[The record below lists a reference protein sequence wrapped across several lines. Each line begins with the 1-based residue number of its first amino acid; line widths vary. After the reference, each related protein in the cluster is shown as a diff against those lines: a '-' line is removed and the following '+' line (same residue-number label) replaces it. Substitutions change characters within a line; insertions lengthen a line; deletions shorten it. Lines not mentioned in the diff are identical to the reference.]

1 MFAWAPDAMHQSACS
16 RRPEQHEW
24 YLNVSLSTS
33 ASIEI
38 RTGKSLEWDRLK
50 AYLSREANSVPSKE
64 MCEQL
69 RLYDQL
75 EIVAV
80 LQSESAEALAMLS
93 GGFSLSQIGL
103 PDLRD
108 IIARLGAGGQM
119 SPAEL
124 FDIGKTLTLSRQTKI
139 SLNGLAKEDFQ
150 HLTKFLPRVHVLD
163 DLMKAIAD
171 VIAEDGTIRD
181 DASPALYKLRKDVVR
196 LTNQIKDELTRIIN
210 SSTLSKALQEPIYT
224 QRNGRWVLPV
234 NASMR
239 QTIGGIVHDSSA
251 SGLTAY
257 VEPFAV
263 VEITNKIRLREAD
276 IEREIDRLLSEL
288 TRQAQTNLDAIAESF
303 ETLVELDFIAAR
315 ASLARKYKGTRPEL
329 SRDAVLNLK
338 AARHPLLV
346 LQDLNRA
353 EQVIPNDVA
362 LGGSVRTLV
371 ITGPNTGGKTV
382 YLKTAGLLSLMLR
395 AGLLLPV
402 DAGSTAGIF
411 SQVFADIGDEQ
422 SLEQSLSTFS
432 SHMTN
437 IVEVINRAGP
447 ATLVL
452 LDEVGAG
459 TDPREGSTLARVI
472 LDHLNE
478 CGAATI
484 ATTHYGE
491 LKSLAYTEPGFMNAS
506 LDFDDK
512 TLSPTY
518 RLRLGVPGSSKAM
531 TIASRLGLKQS
542 LVERANQMLSSEE
555 DDVAEV
561 IGQLQ
566 ARLQALSVEEEDLA
580 RRIAESREMEA
591 KALRDLE
598 EITAEKEKSRLRYA
612 NQLETDYKQ
621 AREELRSLIAELQ
634 KNPDMARA
642 QKARADIE
650 KIRNDLGWKSE
661 SELTSLTEVKVGQKV
676 AIRSLNQR
684 GTVEAVLED
693 GGKEKVIAVRA
704 GNLRIKVPLSDLI
717 LDVNQSAVSAAAGK
731 KHAPLAERGRQKKS
745 DLPRE
750 ERAVEVFVRTAGN
763 TLDLRGQR
771 VDEAMG
777 NLQRFVDSNFASHNS
792 PLMIIHGHGTGA
804 IKSAVRAFLSRGD
817 YRLQFRSGEMYE
829 GGDGV
834 TVVTF

>member
-1 MFAWAPDAMHQSACS
+1 M
-16 RRPEQHEW
+16 
-24 YLNVSLSTS
+24 NVSLSISIASRTS
-33 ASIEI
+33 
-38 RTGKSLEWDRLK
+38 KSLEWDRLK
-50 AYLSREANSVPSKE
+50 AFLIREANSVPSKE
-64 MCEQL
+64 LCEQL
-69 RLYDQL
+69 QLHDQL
-75 EIVAV
+75 EVVDI
-80 LQSESAEALAMLS
+80 LQAETAEALAMLS
-93 GGFSLSQIGL
+93 GGFSVAQIGL

-139 SLNGLAKEDFQ
+139 TLNGLSKEDFPQ
-150 HLTKFLPRVHVLD
+150 LTSYLPRVHVLD
-163 DLMKAIAD
+163 ELMQSIAD

-181 DASPALYKLRKDVVR
+181 DASAALHKLRKDVVR
-196 LTNQIKDELTRIIN
+196 LTNQIKDELTKVIN

-239 QTIGGIVHDSSA
+239 QTIGGLVHDSSA
-251 SGLTAY
+251 SGLTVY

-263 VEITNKIRLREAD
+263 VEITNKIRLREAE
-276 IEREIDRLLSEL
+276 IEREIDRLLSAL
-288 TRQAQTNLDAIAESF
+288 TLQTQQKLDPIAQSF
-303 ETLVELDFIAAR
+303 QTLVELDFIGAR
-315 ASLARKYKGTRPEL
+315 ASLARKYRGTRPEL
-329 SRDAVLNLK
+329 SSQPVLNLK
-338 AARHPLLV
+338 AARHPLLI

-353 EQVIPNDVA
+353 SQVVPNDVA

-382 YLKTAGLLSLMLR
+382 YLKTAGLLALMVR
-395 AGLLLPV
+395 GGLLLPA

-447 ATLVL
+447 STLVL

-491 LKSLAYTEPGFMNAS
+491 LKSLAYTAPGFMNAS

-531 TIASRLGLKQS
+531 TIASRLGLKQD
-542 LVERANQMLSSEE
+542 LVERANEMLSSEE

-598 EITAEKEKSRLRYA
+598 EITQEKEKSRLRFA
-612 NQLETDYKQ
+612 SQLETDYKQ
-621 AREELRSLIAELQ
+621 ARDQLRALIAELQ

-642 QKARADIE
+642 QKARTDIE

-661 SELTSLTEVKVGQKV
+661 SDLSSLSEVKVGQRVSIK
-676 AIRSLNQR
+676 SLNQR
-684 GTVEAVLED
+684 GVVEAVLED
-693 GGKEKVIAVRA
+693 GGKELVVAVRA
-704 GNLRIKVPLSDLI
+704 GNLRIKVSLSDLI
-717 LDVNQSAVSAAAGK
+717 LDSNQASAAPSK
-731 KHAPLAERGRQKKS
+731 KHAQLPPKGRQKKT
-745 DLPRE
+745 DLARE

-777 NLQRFVDSNFASHNS
+777 KLERFVDSNFASHTS

-817 YRLQFRSGEMYE
+817 YRLQFRPGELYE

>member
-1 MFAWAPDAMHQSACS
+1 MS
-16 RRPEQHEW
+16 
-24 YLNVSLSTS
+24 VSTS
-33 ASIEI
+33 TSIDI

-50 AYLSREANSVPSKE
+50 SYLAREAKSIPSKE
-64 MCEQL
+64 MCDHLQ
-69 RLYDQL
+69 LYDQL
-75 EIVAV
+75 EVVDI
-80 LQSESAEALAMLS
+80 LQAETAEGLAMAS
-93 GGFSLSQIGL
+93 GGFSVAQIGL

-139 SLNGLAKEDFQ
+139 SLNGLSREDFSR
-150 HLTKFLPRVHVLD
+150 LTAFLPRVHVLD
-163 DLMKAIAD
+163 DLMKAIAG
-171 VIAEDGTIRD
+171 VIAEDGTLRD

-196 LTNQIKDELTRIIN
+196 LTNQIKDELTKIIN

-251 SGLTAY
+251 SGLTVY
-257 VEPFAV
+257 VEPFVV
-263 VEITNKIRLREAD
+263 VEITNKIRLREAE
-276 IEREIDRLLSEL
+276 IEREIERLLGEL
-288 TRQAQTNLDAIAESF
+288 TKQAQQNLEAIAESF
-303 ETLVELDFIAAR
+303 EALVELDFIAAR
-315 ASLARKYKGTRPEL
+315 ASLARKYNGTRPEL
-329 SRDAVLNLK
+329 SRQSVLNLK
-338 AARHPLLV
+338 AARHPLLI
-346 LQDLNRA
+346 LQDPSRA
-353 EQVIPNDVA
+353 AHVIPNDIA

-402 DAGSTAGIF
+402 DGGSTAGIF

-447 ATLVL
+447 STLVL

-459 TDPREGSTLARVI
+459 TDPREGATLARVI
-472 LDHLNE
+472 LDYLNE

-491 LKSLAYTEPGFMNAS
+491 LKNLAYTEPGFMNAS
-506 LDFDDK
+506 LDFDEK

-542 LVERANQMLSSEE
+542 LVDRANEMLSSTE
-555 DDVAEV
+555 DDVAEM

-566 ARLQALSVEEEDLA
+566 SRLQALSVEEEDLA
-580 RRIAESREMEA
+580 RRIAESRLMEA
-591 KALRDLE
+591 KALRELE
-598 EITAEKEKSRLRYA
+598 AVAAENEKSRLCYA
-612 NQLETDYKQ
+612 NQLENDYKQ
-621 AREELRSLIAELQ
+621 AREELRALIAALQ
-634 KNPDMARA
+634 KNPDMSRA

-650 KIRNDLGWKSE
+650 KIRADLGWKSD
-661 SELTSLTEVKVGQKV
+661 SELASLTEVKVGQKV

-693 GGKEKVIAVRA
+693 GGKEQLVAVRA

-717 LDVNQSAVSAAAGK
+717 LDTSQGAVSAAPGK
-731 KHAPLAERGRQKKS
+731 KQVQKPQRGRPQRS
-745 DLPRE
+745 DQPRA

-771 VDEAMG
+771 VDEAIG
-777 NLQRFVDSNFASHNS
+777 NLERFVDSNFASHTS
-792 PLMIIHGHGTGA
+792 PIMIIHGHGTGA
-804 IKSAVRAFLSRGD
+804 MKSAVRAFLSRGD
-817 YRLQFRSGEMYE
+817 YRLQFRPGELYE

>member
-1 MFAWAPDAMHQSACS
+1 M
-16 RRPEQHEW
+16 
-24 YLNVSLSTS
+24 SLSISIASRTS
-33 ASIEI
+33 
-38 RTGKSLEWDRLK
+38 KSLEWDRLK
-50 AYLSREANSVPSKE
+50 AFLIREANSVPSKE
-64 MCEQL
+64 LCEQL
-69 RLYDQL
+69 QLHDRLEVVD
-75 EIVAV
+75 I
-80 LQSESAEALAMLS
+80 LQAETAEALAMLS
-93 GGFSLSQIGL
+93 GGFSVAQIGL

-108 IIARLGAGGQM
+108 IIARLGAGGQL

-139 SLNGLAKEDFQ
+139 TLNGLSKEDFPQ
-150 HLTKFLPRVHVLD
+150 LTSYLPRVHVLD
-163 DLMKAIAD
+163 ELMQSIAD

-181 DASPALYKLRKDVVR
+181 DASAALYKLRKDVVR
-196 LTNQIKDELTRIIN
+196 LTNQIKDELTKVIN

-239 QTIGGIVHDSSA
+239 QTIGGLVHDSSA
-251 SGLTAY
+251 SGLTVY

-263 VEITNKIRLREAD
+263 VEITNKIRLREAE
-276 IEREIDRLLSEL
+276 IEREIDRLLSAL
-288 TRQAQTNLDAIAESF
+288 TLQTQQKLDPIAQSF
-303 ETLVELDFIAAR
+303 QTLVELDFIGAR
-315 ASLARKYKGTRPEL
+315 ASLARKYRGTRPEL
-329 SRDAVLNLK
+329 SSQPVLNLK
-338 AARHPLLV
+338 AARHPLLI

-353 EQVIPNDVA
+353 SQVVPNDVA

-382 YLKTAGLLSLMLR
+382 YLKTAGLLALMVR
-395 AGLLLPV
+395 GGLLLPA

-447 ATLVL
+447 STLVL

-491 LKSLAYTEPGFMNAS
+491 LKSLAYTAPGFMNAS

-531 TIASRLGLKQS
+531 TIASRLGLKQD
-542 LVERANQMLSSEE
+542 LVERANEMLSSEE

-598 EITAEKEKSRLRYA
+598 EITQEKEKSRLRFA
-612 NQLETDYKQ
+612 SQLETDYKQ
-621 AREELRSLIAELQ
+621 ARDQLRALIAELQ

-642 QKARADIE
+642 QKARTDIE

-661 SELTSLTEVKVGQKV
+661 SDLSSLSEVKVGQRVSIK
-676 AIRSLNQR
+676 SLNQR
-684 GTVEAVLED
+684 GVVEAVLED
-693 GGKEKVIAVRA
+693 GGKERVVAVRA
-704 GNLRIKVPLSDLI
+704 GNLRIKVSLSDLI
-717 LDVNQSAVSAAAGK
+717 LDSNQASAAPSK
-731 KHAPLAERGRQKKS
+731 KHAQLPPKGRQKKT
-745 DLPRE
+745 DLARE

-777 NLQRFVDSNFASHNS
+777 KLERFVDSNFASHTS

-817 YRLQFRSGEMYE
+817 YRLQFRPGELYE

>member
-1 MFAWAPDAMHQSACS
+1 M
-16 RRPEQHEW
+16 
-24 YLNVSLSTS
+24 SLSISIASRTS
-33 ASIEI
+33 
-38 RTGKSLEWDRLK
+38 KSLEWDRLK
-50 AYLSREANSVPSKE
+50 AFLIREANSVPSKE
-64 MCEQL
+64 LCEQL
-69 RLYDQL
+69 QLHDQL
-75 EIVAV
+75 EVVDI
-80 LQSESAEALAMLS
+80 LQAETAEALAMLS
-93 GGFSLSQIGL
+93 GGFSVAQIGL

-139 SLNGLAKEDFQ
+139 TLNGLSKEDFPQ
-150 HLTKFLPRVHVLD
+150 LTSYLPRVHVLD
-163 DLMKAIAD
+163 ELMQSIAD

-181 DASPALYKLRKDVVR
+181 DASAALYKLRKDVVR
-196 LTNQIKDELTRIIN
+196 LTNQIKDELTKVIN

-239 QTIGGIVHDSSA
+239 QTIGGLVHDSSA
-251 SGLTAY
+251 SGLTVY

-263 VEITNKIRLREAD
+263 VEITNKIRLREAE
-276 IEREIDRLLSEL
+276 IEREIDRLLSAL
-288 TRQAQTNLDAIAESF
+288 TLQTQQKLDPIAQSF
-303 ETLVELDFIAAR
+303 QTLVELDFIGAR
-315 ASLARKYKGTRPEL
+315 ASLARKYRGTRPEL
-329 SRDAVLNLK
+329 SSQPVLNLK
-338 AARHPLLV
+338 AARHPLLI

-353 EQVIPNDVA
+353 SQVVPNDVA

-382 YLKTAGLLSLMLR
+382 YLKTAGLLALMVR
-395 AGLLLPV
+395 GGLLLPA

-447 ATLVL
+447 STLVL

-491 LKSLAYTEPGFMNAS
+491 LKSLAYTAPGFMNAS

-531 TIASRLGLKQS
+531 TIASRLGLKQD
-542 LVERANQMLSSEE
+542 LVERANEMLSSEE

-598 EITAEKEKSRLRYA
+598 EITQEKEKSRLRFA
-612 NQLETDYKQ
+612 SQLETDYKQ
-621 AREELRSLIAELQ
+621 ARDQLRALIAELQ

-642 QKARADIE
+642 QKARTDIE

-661 SELTSLTEVKVGQKV
+661 SDLSSLSEVKVGQRVSIK
-676 AIRSLNQR
+676 SLNQR
-684 GTVEAVLED
+684 GVVEAVLED
-693 GGKEKVIAVRA
+693 GGKERVVAVRA
-704 GNLRIKVPLSDLI
+704 GNLRIKVALSDLI
-717 LDVNQSAVSAAAGK
+717 LDSNQASAAPSK
-731 KHAPLAERGRQKKS
+731 KHAQLPPKGRQKKT
-745 DLPRE
+745 DLARE

-777 NLQRFVDSNFASHNS
+777 KLERFVDSNFASHTS

-817 YRLQFRSGEMYE
+817 YRLQFRPGELYE

>member
-1 MFAWAPDAMHQSACS
+1 MFAWAPDADDASDACS

-24 YLNVSLSTS
+24 YLNVSLSISIASRTS
-33 ASIEI
+33 
-38 RTGKSLEWDRLK
+38 KSLEWERLK
-50 AYLSREANSVPSKE
+50 AFLVREANSVPSKE
-64 MCEQL
+64 LCEQL
-69 RLYDQL
+69 QLHDQL
-75 EIVAV
+75 EVVDI
-80 LQSESAEALAMLS
+80 LQAETAEALAMLS
-93 GGFSLSQIGL
+93 GGFSVSQIGL

-108 IIARLGAGGQM
+108 IISRLGAGGQM

-139 SLNGLAKEDFQ
+139 VLNGLSKDDFPR
-150 HLTKFLPRVHVLD
+150 LTSFLPRSHVLD
-163 DLMKAIAD
+163 ELMQSIAD

-196 LTNQIKDELTRIIN
+196 LTNQIKDELTKVIN

-251 SGLTAY
+251 SGLTVY

-263 VEITNKIRLREAD
+263 VEITNKIRLREAE
-276 IEREIDRLLSEL
+276 IEREIDRLLSAL
-288 TRQAQTNLDAIAESF
+288 TLLAQQKLEPIAQSF
-303 ETLVELDFIAAR
+303 ETLVELDFIGAR

-329 SRDAVLNLK
+329 SSQSVLNLK
-338 AARHPLLV
+338 AARHPLLI

-353 EQVIPNDVA
+353 SQVVPNDVA

-382 YLKTAGLLSLMLR
+382 YLKTAGLLALMVR
-395 AGLLLPV
+395 GGLLLPA

-447 ATLVL
+447 STLVL

-472 LDHLNE
+472 LEHLNE

-491 LKSLAYTEPGFMNAS
+491 LKSLAYTAPGFMNAS

-531 TIASRLGLKQS
+531 TIASRLGLKPD
-542 LVERANQMLSSEE
+542 LVERASEMLSSAE

-566 ARLQALSVEEEDLA
+566 ARLQSLSVEEEDLS

-598 EITAEKEKSRLRYA
+598 EITQEKEKSRLRFA

-621 AREELRSLIAELQ
+621 ARDQLRALIAELQ

-642 QKARADIE
+642 QKARTDIE

-661 SELTSLTEVKVGQKV
+661 SELSSLSEVKVGQRVSIK
-676 AIRSLNQR
+676 SLNQR
-684 GTVEAVLED
+684 GVVEAVLED
-693 GGKEKVIAVRA
+693 GGKERVVAVRA
-704 GNLRIKVPLSDLI
+704 GNLRIKVSLSDLI
-717 LDVNQSAVSAAAGK
+717 LDSNQASAAPSK
-731 KHAPLAERGRQKKS
+731 KHAQLPPKGRQKKT
-745 DLPRE
+745 DLARE

-777 NLQRFVDSNFASHNS
+777 KLERFVDSNFASHTS

-817 YRLQFRSGEMYE
+817 YRLQFRPGELYE